1 MQRGQRRAYD
11 LLCTMLRLALQML
24 TRDTGKYLALVVG
37 LTFATLLITQQGSIF
52 LGLIK
57 RSTGVLQNVGQPDL
71 WVCDSRIQ
79 TVLEIRNMSDRDY
92 DRVRTAPG
100 VAWAEP
106 FFSSRAVVEL
116 SDGAYKTAQLIGLD
130 RSTLIGQPPEMI
142 EGRLDDLRA
151 PDAILVDD
159 SSRKRLAKELPGGEL
174 AFPKIGDTL
183 RLNDRRAVIV
193 GFCRAKLGFDSNA
206 MLYTTMDNARRFTP
220 LGREQ
225 IPFILVK
232 VQEGKDVAQVAAG
245 ITERTG
251 LGAFTREQMIYK
263 STQFILT
270 QTGIG
275 INFGTTVLLGFIV
288 GLAVTAAIFY
298 QFTLENLR
306 HFAVFKAMGAK
317 TGTLIG
323 MVMLQAITVGAIGF
337 GIGSGLAGAF
347 SLLGRQPGAELAP
360 FFPWQLLLVCL
371 GGMTICI
378 LLGSLLS
385 IRKVV
390 TLEPA
395 VVFK

>member
-1 MQRGQRRAYD
+1 MY
-11 LLCTMLRLALQML
+11 RLALQML

-71 WVCDSRIQ
+71 WVVDPDIQ

-92 DRVRTAPG
+92 DRVRTSPG

-116 SDGAYKTAQLIGLD
+116 AHGAYKTAQLIGLD
-130 RSTLIGQPPEMI
+130 RSTLIGQPPEML
-142 EGRLDDLRA
+142 EGSLEDLRA
-151 PDAILVDD
+151 PDAIIIDD
-159 SSRKRLAKELPGGEL
+159 SSRARLAKKLPDGSL
-174 AFPKIGDTL
+174 VLPKIGDTL
-183 RLNDRRAVIV
+183 KLNDKRAVVV

-206 MLYTTMDNARRFTP
+206 MLFTTVDNARRFTP

-232 VQEGKDVAQVAAG
+232 VQPGLDPLAVARE
-245 ITERTG
+245 ITQRTG
-251 LGAFTREQMIYK
+251 LGAFTNEEMVIK
-263 STQFILT
+263 STRFILT

-306 HFAVFKAMGAK
+306 HFAVFKAMGCR
-317 TGTLIG
+317 TGVLVR
-323 MVMLQAITVGAIGF
+323 MVLLQAITVGAIGF

-347 SLLGRQPGAELAP
+347 SLLGRRPGAELAP
-360 FFPWQLLLVCL
+360 YFPWQLFLICL
-371 GGMTICI
+371 GGMSVCIC
-378 LLGSLLS
+378 LGSLLS
-385 IRKVV
+385 IRKVI

>member
-1 MQRGQRRAYD
+1 MY
-11 LLCTMLRLALQML
+11 RLALQML

-71 WVCDSRIQ
+71 WVVDPDIQ

-92 DRVRTAPG
+92 DRVKTVPG

-116 SDGAYKTAQLIGLD
+116 TDGAFKTAQLIGLD

-142 EGRLDDLRA
+142 EGNLEDLRA
-151 PDAILVDD
+151 PDAIVVDD
-159 SSRKRLAKELPGGEL
+159 SSRLRL

-183 RLNDRRAVIV
+183 KLNDKRAVVV

-232 VQEGKDVAQVAAG
+232 VQPGLEVAAVAQE
-245 ITERTG
+245 ITKRTG
-251 LGAFTREQMIYK
+251 LGAFTNQEMVWK
-263 STQFILT
+263 STEFILT

-306 HFAVFKAMGAK
+306 HFAVFKAMGCR
-317 TGTLIG
+317 TGVLVR
-323 MVMLQAITVGAIGF
+323 MVLLQAVTVGAIGF
-337 GIGSGLAGAF
+337 GIGSGLAGLF
-347 SLLGRQPGAELAP
+347 SLLGRRPGAELAP
-360 FFPWQLLLVCL
+360 YFPWPLFLLCLV
-371 GGMTICI
+371 GMSVCICF
-378 LLGSLLS
+378 GSLLS